1 MSRRPVI
8 VALVLLAASVGFGSW
23 SYVKTEQS
31 YAFTAQ
37 YVGRQ
42 SCAECHSVEAKKF
55 AGSHHDLAMDPA
67 NDETV
72 IDPAAFDDQEFTQF
86 GVTTKFTRKDGKYFV
101 TTDGE
106 DGTLQTFE
114 VKYVF
119 GVDPLQQYLVEFPAK
134 RKVRTPQGEEI
145 ELPAG
150 RIQCLTIAWDTHGGR
165 WFSLYPNQKIPA
177 GDWLHWTGGGQNWN
191 YMCADCHSTNLQ
203 KNYDL
208 ATNSYH
214 TTWSEIDVSCEA
226 CHGPASEHLAR
237 ANSSLGFNDPRHF
250 HSYGLNQLKSAKS
263 LGEIETCAPCHSRR
277 RIVHADY
284 SPGKPLYDF
293 YEPEA
298 LDGALYFADGQIRE
312 ELYEYGSFLQ
322 SRMFRENVRC
332 SNCHD
337 PHSLKPKFQGNA
349 LCTQC
354 HILAKYDTPA
364 HHHHKLD
371 SSGAKCVECH
381 MPERTYMEVDPRRD
395 HSIRV
400 PRPDL
405 TQKLGVPNACSQCH
419 ERGARSAGLGATEQA
434 RSELAPS
441 GDEPKDPGSSAL
453 LAPRSALD
461 QAVPAQ
467 SLPQLIAAVEQW
479 FPNSAIRKRPHFGEI
494 LEPGRL
500 GDPHAAAALRELAVP
515 RPVDTSA
522 QREVAVGPNV
532 RSSAVALLSHYPD
545 AETGRSL
552 LRALGDAEPMV
563 RTAAARS
570 LGVARLTD
578 GAYRP
583 ELIKRLDDPIRS
595 VRTAAA
601 RELAAVPIREWS
613 TDDRRRFEAVFA
625 EWETGY
631 LVSADSSNTNVAL
644 AEVYSQRM
652 QAALVPNDRAA
663 ADEFYRWQQKAE
675 AAYGRA
681 AAIDPLNVRAMVAF
695 AEFYDLIDRD
705 ADAEQWYLKTLAAL
719 DQLPDVQQD
728 RREFTANLHY
738 ELGWMLLRNP
748 QGTRGADAAKHLKAS
763 LDLVPTRAEA
773 WQHYALALWSVS
785 QWTEGSAAM
794 EKFCSLTPQGARML
808 PGFARRAL
816 QSGQTDLA
824 RVCLQV
830 LVKVDPQSAQ
840 SPETAALIR
849 ELGGL

>member
-1 MSRRPVI
+1 MSRRFVI
-8 VALVLLAASVGFGSW
+8 IALVLVTASVGFGSW

-31 YAFTAQ
+31 FTYQAT

-42 SCAECHSVEAKKF
+42 SCAECHAEQAKKF

-67 NDETV
+67 TDETV
-72 IDPAAFDDQEFTQF
+72 VDPSAFDNQEFTQF
-86 GVTTKFTRKDGKYFV
+86 GVTTKFSRKDGKYFV
-101 TTDGE
+101 TTDDE
-106 DGTLQTFE
+106 DGALQTFE

-119 GVDPLQQYLVEFPAK
+119 GVDPLQQYLVEFPNK
-134 RKVRTPQGEEI
+134 KKVKSPTGEEV

-150 RIQCLTIAWDTHGGR
+150 RIQCLTIAWDTHGNR
-165 WFSLYPNQKIPA
+165 WFSLYPNEKIPA

-208 ATNSYH
+208 ATNAYH

-237 ANSSLGFNDPRHF
+237 ANGSLGFRDPRHF
-250 HSYGLNQLKSAKS
+250 HSYALNRLKGGRS

-298 LDGALYFADGQIRE
+298 LDGNLYFADGQIRE

-337 PHSLKPKFQGNA
+337 PHSLKPKFTGNA

-354 HILAKYDTPA
+354 HIVAKYDTPA

-371 SSGAKCVECH
+371 STGGKCVECH

-419 ERGARSAGLGATEQA
+419 ERGTGNAERGATEQA
-434 RSELAPS
+434 GLKPDDAA
-441 GDEPKDPGSSAL
+441 PKDPGGSAL
-453 LAPRSALD
+453 RAPRSAIAT
-461 QAVPAQ
+461 AVPAQ
-467 SLPQLIAAVEQW
+467 TLPQLIAAVEQW
-479 FPNSAIRKRPHFGEI
+479 FPNSPVRKRPHFGEI
-494 LEPGRL
+494 LEAGRR
-500 GDPHAAAALRELAVP
+500 GDPHAAESLRALAVAKP
-515 RPVDTSA
+515 LDTSA

-532 RSSAVALLSHYPD
+532 RSSAVALLAHFPD
-545 AETGRSL
+545 AATGESL
-552 LRALGDAEPMV
+552 LKALSDAEPMV
-563 RTAAARS
+563 RAAAARA
-570 LGVARLTD
+570 LGIARLTSGND
-578 GAYRP
+578 RA
-583 ELIKRLDDPIRS
+583 ELIKKLDDPSRA
-595 VRTAAA
+595 VRTTAA
-601 RELAAVPIREWS
+601 RELASVPIREWAADAR
-613 TDDRRRFEAVFA
+613 TKFETVFA

-631 LVSADSSNTNVAL
+631 LASADSSNTNVAL
-644 AEVYSQRM
+644 AEAYSQRM
-652 QAALVPNDRAA
+652 QASLVPNDRVA
-663 ADEFYRWQQKAE
+663 ADEFYRWQAKAE
-675 AAYGRA
+675 AAYRRA
-681 AAIDPLNVRAMVAF
+681 AAIDPLNVRAMLAF

-705 ADAEQWYLKTLAAL
+705 DEAERWYLKTLDAL
-719 DQLPDVQQD
+719 KQLPDVQQD

-748 QGTRGADAAKHLKAS
+748 KGDRTADAAQHLKAS

-773 WQHYALALWSVS
+773 WQHYALALWALN
-785 QWTEGSAAM
+785 QWSEGSAAM
-794 EKFCSLTPQGARML
+794 EKFCSLTPQGARQL

-830 LVKVDPQSAQ
+830 LLKVDPQARTQ
-840 SPETAALIR
+840 NPEAAALIR